1 MLLQKCCSIHILEKI
16 TFKNPIMKKLLTS
29 LLIVLQIQA
38 FTAEKPKSVK
48 SEIKEVSVFL
58 SGAQVTRAGNTNIN
72 AGTSELIFENLPSNI
87 NEQSIQVTGKGD
99 FTILSVNYQL
109 NYLKEAKLVKNIQSL
124 KDSLD
129 FLNDQLIY
137 EKDMQ
142 VVYQEEE
149 AMIKSNK
156 AIGGQNVGVKIIDL
170 KEGADYFRT
179 RLTDIKTK
187 WQAHQKKIVKLNK
200 EITLI
205 KNQLNVLNSRENKP
219 SGEIIVTVT
228 SKTPTLAALTLS
240 YFVQDAG
247 WVPLYDLRAKDSN
260 SPVDLAYK
268 ANIWQLTG
276 EDWEKVSLSLNTGNP
291 TLSGS
296 KPNLAAWYLYI
307 YYPQKKR
314 GKRNETAGFASQSI
328 VMAKEESKKSDKA
341 QLEEDMVS
349 DALTSANYTTVAEG
363 QTSVEFKI
371 EVPYNVPSDGKHHM
385 VEVQKYTIPATY
397 EYYCAPKLD
406 KDAFLIAHVTGW
418 ESYNLLSGEMN
429 LFFEGTYVGKSYLDV
444 ASTNDTLDI
453 SLGRDKNIVV
463 SRTKLKD
470 FSKKSFVGST
480 KKETRGFEIEVRN
493 KKKQQVQIS
502 IHDQFPLST
511 NKEIEVEHIEMSG
524 AKFDESTGFLSW
536 QFDLAPTETKK
547 FKMQYAV
554 KYPKTQ
560 TIILE

>member
-1 MLLQKCCSIHILEKI
+1 MLQKCCSIHILEKI

>member
-1 MLLQKCCSIHILEKI
+1 
-16 TFKNPIMKKLLTS
+16 MKKLLTS

-341 QLEEDMVS
+341 QLGEDMVS

>member
-1 MLLQKCCSIHILEKI
+1 
-16 TFKNPIMKKLLTS
+16 MKKLLTS